1 MTKQSQQSINI
12 ARARLRERQ
21 KKAGLIERNIIID
34 EETDNILESLRK
46 RFSNKVGEGRSITI
60 KTALNLLEHSMTL
73 LDNTK

>member
-60 KTALNLLEHSMTL
+60 KTALNLLEHSMNL